1 MFYLQEK
8 IETIKEEEMERRRRE
23 KDKKKTGEVT
33 VQIKGIPQTPQPEGK
48 VKDVPIYKV
57 RIPLIQIKD
66 TLQSEVLF
74 PPQLRLHTG
83 LRLVLIKPMI
93 AQVPDAEMTRPPM
106 LSSEHCF
113 KLLLPSPLES
123 SLKDSHLY
131 HPPLIKYS
139 PSVIPRRQML
149 QLIESVSVTSNVLQP
164 LVFNRDV
171 MPKEIPRR
179 LEKKLEKK
187 IEESKGVSESADIGL
202 CDLIFESIDKDH
214 SLESILGA
222 SSERPVV
229 ILAEKSDNDYIDALK
244 LILREIYRIKVG
256 GLPEAKV
263 IVKEG
268 REVEQTRPEDCIVVI
283 DDKKD
288 ELFKFLLSKKSGVE
302 KSIMIK
308 DGRVTQKTAQTGI
321 PKDEMK
327 KLDMDK
333 LLDERLSE
341 LYAQKFGFL
350 VFYVTKEIFDVLS
363 QRIDPYEYKVKII
376 PIKLRKLS
384 IEETKNISSMVWGFL
399 KYEGLENLSEYF
411 GKYEKMFYEKLEKL
425 STIMLAGDVKES
437 AEDEENGKESD
448 LHYLIKLF
456 LVKYLREVEKIE
468 NLETETQIDGV
479 IPDIYV
485 PDKHLAIEVE
495 TLYGTGVKYLRKLGK
510 TVEKYKDKRY
520 ELWLVLP
527 NLQLLLFYKQILEVK
542 NKFKDKV
549 QIKFWTL
556 DLKNGRLVPLEEML
570 ERQIVVMN

>member
-1 MFYLQEK
+1 MFYLQKK
-8 IETIKEEEMERRRRE
+8 IETIKEEKEWYRRE
-23 KDKKKTGEVT
+23 KDKKKTGEAAI
-33 VQIKGIPQTPQPEGK
+33 QIKEISQTSQPEGK

-57 RIPLIQIKD
+57 RIPLIQIED
-66 TLQSEVLF
+66 TLHSEVLF
-74 PPQLRLHTG
+74 PPKLRLHTEF
-83 LRLVLIKPMI
+83 RLVLEKPII
-93 AQVPDAEMTRPPM
+93 AQVDYAEMVRPPM
-106 LSSEHCF
+106 LFSEHCF

-123 SLKDSHLY
+123 SIMDSHLY

-139 PSVIPRRQML
+139 PSVIPRKQIL

-164 LVFNRDV
+164 LVLNRDV

-179 LEKKLEKK
+179 LEKKPENK

-268 REVEQTRPEDCIVVI
+268 REVEKSRAEDRITVI

-288 ELFKFLLSKKSGVE
+288 ELFISLSGGVE
-302 KSIMIK
+302 KQTVIRGGKVKS
-308 DGRVTQKTAQTGI
+308 KTVRIGL
-321 PKDEMK
+321 PGEENV
-327 KLDMDK
+327 DMEK
-333 LLDERLSE
+333 LLNERIEE

-350 VFYVTKEIFDVLS
+350 VFYVTKDIFDALS
-363 QRIDPYEYKVKII
+363 LQFTSYEYKVKII

-384 IEETKNISSMVWGFL
+384 LEEMEDISSKTWGFL
-399 KYEGLENLSEYF
+399 KYEGLRNISEYF

-425 STIMLAGDVKES
+425 SNTKYAIGLKES
-437 AEDEENGKESD
+437 IEDEENGKESD

-456 LVKYLREVEKIE
+456 LVKYLRETDKIK
-468 NLETETQIDGV
+468 NLEVETKKVDV
-479 IPDIYV
+479 IPDIFI
-485 PDKHLAIEVE
+485 PDKNLAIEIE
-495 TLYGTGVKYLRKLGK
+495 TLYGTGVKFLRKLGR
-510 TVEKYKDKRY
+510 TIEKYKDKGY
-520 ELWLVLP
+520 ELWVVLP
-527 NLQLLLFYKQILEVK
+527 NLQFLLFYKQILEVK
-542 NKFKDKV
+542 NEFKDKV
-549 QIKFWTL
+549 QIKFLTL
-556 DLKNGRLVPLEEML
+556 DLKNRGLVSLEEMAGHRL
-570 ERQIVVMN
+570 QI